1 MRLLF
6 PNTFSEIIVELS
18 LKNGYNLF
26 TENLRKSKAL
36 TPEREGLPG
45 LRAAADQV
53 LPEVAARYC

>member
-18 LKNGYNLF
+18 FKNGYNLL
-26 TENLRKSKAL
+26 TKNLRKSKAL
-36 TPEREGLPG
+36 TPEREGLPW

-53 LPEVAARYC
+53 MPEVAAKNC